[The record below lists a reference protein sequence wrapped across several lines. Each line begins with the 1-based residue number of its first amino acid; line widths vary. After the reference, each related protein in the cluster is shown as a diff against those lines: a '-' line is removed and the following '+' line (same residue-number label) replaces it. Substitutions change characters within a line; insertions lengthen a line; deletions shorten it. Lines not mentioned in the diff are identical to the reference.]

1 MRPPMNQ
8 SVTYAVPKLDAEG
21 NPLRDKYGRP
31 IGSEPQ
37 EIPARV
43 VREVSVVY
51 DAQGTERRVGLEIDV
66 PPEVEPEQGSE
77 ITFTTASGKQETG
90 TVVTMSEATNLA
102 GDVVY
107 YRTLYVDG

>member
-1 MRPPMNQ
+1 MRPPMKQ
-8 SVTYAVPKLDAEG
+8 SVTYAIPKLGPDG
-21 NPLRDKYGRP
+21 LPLRDKYGRP
-31 IGSEPQ
+31 IGAEPQ

-51 DAQGTERRVGLEIDV
+51 DAQGTERRVSLEIDV
-66 PPEVEPEQGSE
+66 PPEVEPEQGSQ
-77 ITFTTASGKQETG
+77 ITYTTASGRKEKG
-90 TVVTMSEATNLA
+90 TIVTMSEATNLA